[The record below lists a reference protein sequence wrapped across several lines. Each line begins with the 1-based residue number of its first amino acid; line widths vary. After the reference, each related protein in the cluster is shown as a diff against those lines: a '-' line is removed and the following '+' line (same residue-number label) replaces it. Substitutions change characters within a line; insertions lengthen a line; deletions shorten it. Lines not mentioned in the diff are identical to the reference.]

1 MLHAGMKEKAC
12 TSKKKIQAFSRVTF
26 SQLTTCVS
34 RGRICK
40 SLSRRGRHGTAG
52 VMALFTAHLV
62 PWFHPARR
70 PLLASL
76 TQTLKKYRRTLAG

>member
-1 MLHAGMKEKAC
+1 MLHAGMKE
-12 TSKKKIQAFSRVTF
+12 IQAFSRVTF

-40 SLSRRGRHGTAG
+40 SLRRRGRHDTAG

-70 PLLASL
+70 PRSL
-76 TQTLKKYRRTLAG
+76 RRSKNTDELGQDRRWK